1 MMDLGKIE
9 PSHNPRSRR
18 LFSPIYLDI
27 LCCAN
32 TDKLSE
38 CPGGR
43 VGVDFIV
50 SVYSTDLSDGAGEGN
65 RQGRSMFI
73 MMANCLL
80 RCWSVLPLSVLIK
93 ETIRVCVRSVSS

>member
-73 MMANCLL
+73 MMANCVL
-80 RCWSVLPLSVLIK
+80 RNCPLPIQISK
-93 ETIRVCVRSVSS
+93 YNVSQ